1 MACVLFGANLLSEPS
16 FYIMMKQKRVGFVIG
31 DLSLIPCVDD
41 AVAVA
46 VVLPD

>member
-1 MACVLFGANLLSEPS
+1 MACVLFGANPLSEPS
-16 FYIMMKQKRVGFVIG
+16 LYIMMKQKRVGFVIG

-41 AVAVA
+41 DAVA